1 MQSRAER
8 YFVCSPNLCP
18 GIVTGPVATILFVYL
33 VKATGNQG
41 SVMGLEIHIGPRK
54 SSLVPSKY
62 IVEVPYR

>member
-8 YFVCSPNLCP
+8 YFVCSPDLCP

-41 SVMGLEIHIGPRK
+41 SIMGLEIHMGPGK
-54 SSLVPSKY
+54 SSPVPSKY
-62 IVEVPYR
+62 IAEVPYG